1 MSSAKA
7 PARAPNASGESCGTA
22 LVAALDESLL
32 GLRPRPAGFLTA
44 VA

>member
-1 MSSAKA
+1 LLH
-7 PARAPNASGESCGTA
+7 GERPA

-32 GLRPRPAGFLTA
+32 GVRARPTSFLTA